1 MINAGRR
8 LYVNGVGQNWEERWL
23 DEGLAHV
30 AEELNFWKASGLSPR
45 SNLTASIYSDPRAL
59 AAYST
64 FEANNHARY
73 RTYLGRTELQSP
85 IGFDSFD
92 DDLQTRGAIWSFL
105 RFVAD
110 HQPAGTENAFW
121 FKLVNSTTSG
131 VANLTNALGTSPYG
145 LMRDWAIS
153 LYLDDN
159 AANVDPRFQQPSWN
173 MRSVLTNG
181 GVSLGYPLS
190 TRTMNN
196 NGTQSVLLAG
206 NGAAFL
212 RFAVPDGQEALLTA
226 TTGGQP
232 IPSTVQLAVV
242 RVR

>member
-1 MINAGRR
+1 
-8 LYVNGVGQNWEERWL
+8 
-23 DEGLAHV
+23 
-30 AEELNFWKASGLSPR
+30 
-45 SNLTASIYSDPRAL
+45 
-59 AAYST
+59 
-64 FEANNHARY
+64 
-73 RTYLGRTELQSP
+73 
-85 IGFDSFD
+85 
-92 DDLQTRGAIWSFL
+92 
-105 RFVAD
+105 
-110 HQPAGTENAFW
+110 
-121 FKLVNSTTSG
+121 
-131 VANLTNALGTSPYG
+131 
-145 LMRDWAIS
+145 MRDWAIS

-196 NGTQSVLLAG
+196 NGNQSVLLAG

-212 RFAVPDGQEALLTA
+212 RFAVPDGQDALLTA